1 MHNEMA
7 QNSWV
12 KAAKEAMNCEAEA
25 IRVASSRLDGSLS
38 RAVELITHTSGKTV
52 VTGVGQLGHVARKI
66 VATLCSTGVPSV
78 FLHPLEAVHG
88 DLGI

>member
-12 KAAKEAMNCEAEA
+12 KAAKEAMNCEAET

-52 VTGVGQLGHVARKI
+52 VTGVGKLGHVGRKI

-78 FLHPLEAVHG
+78 FLHPLEALHG